1 MGGRQG
7 EPVLER
13 GACPVSDAEP
23 LPCPS
28 KGKRKFKTRREAE
41 ASLTTIWRHGSRNG
55 PGPLPC
61 RSYLCRCGHWHLTS
75 KPRDYLRALSGELIS
90 ELPTP
95 NPMTEE
101 TCSDQAS

>member
-1 MGGRQG
+1 M
-7 EPVLER
+7 
-13 GACPVSDAEP
+13 SDAEP

-61 RSYLCRCGHWHLTS
+61 RAYLCRCGHWHLTS
-75 KPRDYLRALSGELIS
+75 KARDYLSAERGEVVS
-90 ELPTP
+90 EIPTP
-95 NPMTEE
+95 TNPMTEE

>member
-1 MGGRQG
+1 MTD
-7 EPVLER
+7 
-13 GACPVSDAEP
+13 SEP

-75 KPRDYLRALSGELIS
+75 KARDYLSAERGEVVS
-90 ELPTP
+90 EIPTP
-95 NPMTEE
+95 TNPMTEE
-101 TCSDQAS
+101 PCSDQAS